1 MDKIVYALPALG
13 CVVGM
18 PLMMFI
24 MMRGGRS
31 KPATPGASEAAQ
43 LRAEVEQLRGELSQR
58 SDANP

>member
-24 MMRGGRS
+24 MMRSGRS
-31 KPATPGASEAAQ
+31 KPAAPGPNEAAQ